1 MININVTQKLHKKFD
16 LDENGHL
23 KQKLEGPN
31 PPANAV
37 DINPLR
43 DWHANL
49 VIIQRR
55 NCVLLVHDQ
64 TRFVVFIPC
73 LMKKGFSDFQHE
85 FEFAFMNTTR
95 GAFRK

>member
-1 MININVTQKLHKKFD
+1 MININVTQKLYKKFD

-23 KQKLEGPN
+23 KQKLKGSNAPEE
-31 PPANAV
+31 AV

-55 NCVLLVHDQ
+55 NCVLLVHDP
-64 TRFVVFIPC
+64 TRFVVCF
-73 LMKKGFSDFQHE
+73 LLLF
-85 FEFAFMNTTR
+85 FAQAKNEGQPRR
-95 GAFRK
+95 GAM